1 MYPASFL
8 YPDEDYSL
16 PFTFTGTLN
25 MQQDRRPI
33 TDLITEL
40 AEAAAHVLADVGEV
54 LHVVPVRKSPVL
66 GL

>member
-1 MYPASFL
+1 MYHASFL
-8 YPDEDYSL
+8 YPDEDDSL

-25 MQQDRRPI
+25 MQQ
-33 TDLITEL
+33 DLITEL

>member
-1 MYPASFL
+1 
-8 YPDEDYSL
+8 
-16 PFTFTGTLN
+16 